1 MNGER
6 AQVWLRGVFPDG
18 DRVTD
23 QNTHGVEWT
32 QSPLGGT
39 DLSRRRGTNLELG
52 GRRTWGRLVEKALAK
67 AFPFLLARGSSRRV

>member
-1 MNGER
+1 MNGEC

-18 DRVTD
+18 QLTE

-32 QSPLGGT
+32 QSPPGGT
-39 DLSRRRGTNLELG
+39 NLSRRRGTNLELG